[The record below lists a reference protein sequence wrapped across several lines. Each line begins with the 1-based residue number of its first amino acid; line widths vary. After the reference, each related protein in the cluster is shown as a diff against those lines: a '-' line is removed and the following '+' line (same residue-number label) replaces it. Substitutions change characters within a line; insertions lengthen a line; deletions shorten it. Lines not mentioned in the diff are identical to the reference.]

1 MRMTDL
7 ANKVKSFELNLTA
20 RYLANG
26 DAGFANET
34 ERLQLQRD
42 YADLTLGKNR
52 LEWISDGDT
61 TTPKYFPSLYVV
73 FAAERSPI
81 ADARIAAA
89 QLHQAFLLGSDVVAK
104 NLYIGKYQ
112 GLTRSSNSKTL
123 MLSLRGLDCR
133 TSITHD
139 QAVAACRANGAT
151 HHCTT
156 QAEYAY
162 LALRCKADGF
172 QPQGNNLYG
181 KDEQG
186 NYGDI
191 VHQYTSG
198 TTKYFGRVAQGS
210 GPLSWN
216 HDGSP
221 LGVWGLNGNV
231 YEWAPGY
238 RLNNGY
244 IQIVEY
250 NKAALAA
257 TDLAAASAEWKG
269 VLVDGTLET
278 PVDASATELKFGD
291 AAAAGDNVINITG
304 ATWDGT
310 NSFGRPFT
318 SIEYTGFPA
327 LLKELAIIPHDA
339 GSYGGD
345 FQYFNL
351 NGERCSL
358 RGGGWPGGSGYG
370 VFYAGTSSA
379 RSYAYGGI
387 GARPAFYE
395 PAA

>member
-61 TTPKYFPSLYVV
+61 TTPKYFPSLYVT

-81 ADARIAAA
+81 EAARVQSG

-112 GLTRSSNSKTL
+112 GITRTSNSKTL

-133 TSITHD
+133 TGITHD

-162 LALRCKADGF
+162 LALKCKADGF
-172 QPQGNNLYG
+172 QPQGNNSYG

-186 NYGDI
+186 NFGDI

-210 GPLSWN
+210 GPLTWF

-231 YEWAPGY
+231 YEWSPGY
-238 RLNNGY
+238 RLMDGK
-244 IQIVEY
+244 IQILSY
-250 NKAALAA
+250 NTAALAE
-257 TDLAAASAEWKG
+257 TDMSAASAAWKG
-269 VLVDGTLET
+269 ILIDGTL
-278 PVDASATELKFGD
+278 VDPGTEGELMFGD
-291 AAAAGDNVINITG
+291 KNAVGDNVINIAG
-304 ATWDGT
+304 GTWDGT
-310 NSFGRPFT
+310 NYFGRPFT
-318 SIEYTGFPA
+318 SIEYAGFPA
-327 LLKELAIIPHDA
+327 ILKELGIVPHDA
-339 GSYGGD
+339 GDYGGD
-345 FQYFNL
+345 YQYFNL
-351 NGERCSL
+351 SGERFPY
-358 RGGGWPGGSGYG
+358 RGGSWSLGSCNGVWYADIYSTRASAGGSLGL
-370 VFYAGTSSA
+370 
-379 RSYAYGGI
+379 
-387 GARPAFYE
+387 RPAFYE
-395 PAA
+395 

>member
-1 MRMTDL
+1 MRLIDY
-7 ANKVKSFELNLTA
+7 ANKIKAFELNLTN

-26 DAGFANET
+26 AAGFADAT
-34 ERLQLQRD
+34 ERRDLQRD
-42 YADLTLGKNR
+42 YAELTNGQNH
-52 LEWISDGDT
+52 LEWIADGGD
-61 TTPKYFPSLYVV
+61 TPKYFPSLYVV
-73 FAAERSPI
+73 FPAERSPI
-81 ADARIAAA
+81 ADARIAAG
-89 QLHQAFLLGSDVVAK
+89 QLHQAFLLGDDVVARK
-104 NLYIGKYQ
+104 LYIGKYQ
-112 GLTRSSNSKTL
+112 GNIRNANSKDL
-123 MLSLRGLDCR
+123 VLSLRGLDCK
-133 TSITHD
+133 TSINLD
-139 QAVAACRANGAT
+139 ASVAACRNNGPT

-172 QPQGNNLYG
+172 QPQGNNNFG

-198 TTKYFGRVAQGS
+198 STKYFGRVAQGS

-310 NSFGRPFT
+310 SSFDSPFT

-339 GSYGGD
+339 GDYGGD
-345 FQYFNL
+345 YQTFNL
-351 NGERCSL
+351 NGERCPF
-358 RGGGWPGGSGYG
+358 RGGHWGRGSNGG
-370 VFYAGTSSA
+370 VFCVGVVSA
-379 RSYAYGGI
+379 RSDSGSDV
-387 GARPAFYE
+387 GARPAFYRV
-395 PAA
+395 A

>member
-42 YADLTLGKNR
+42 YADLTLGRNR

-61 TTPKYFPSLYVV
+61 TTPKYFPSLYVT

-81 ADARIAAA
+81 EAARVQSG

-112 GLTRSSNSKTL
+112 GITRTSNSKTL

-133 TSITHD
+133 TGITHD

-162 LALRCKADGF
+162 LALKCKADGF
-172 QPQGNNLYG
+172 QPQGNNTYG

-278 PVDASATELKFGD
+278 PVDASTTELKFGD
-291 AAAAGDNVINITG
+291 ATAAGDNVINITG

-310 NSFGRPFT
+310 NYFGRPFT
-318 SIEYTGFPA
+318 SIEYAGFPA

-345 FQYFNL
+345 YQYFNL
-351 NGERCSL
+351 NGERCPC
-358 RGGGWPGGSGYG
+358 RGGNWSNGSYNG
-370 VFYAGTSSA
+370 VFCAYINNT
-379 RSYAYGGI
+379 RSHSNSGL

-395 PAA
+395 TAA

>member
-52 LEWISDGDT
+52 LEWISDGG
-61 TTPKYFPSLYVV
+61 TTPKYFPSLYVT

-81 ADARIAAA
+81 EAARVQAE

-133 TSITHD
+133 MSITHD

-172 QPQGNNLYG
+172 QPHGNNLYG

-191 VHQYTSG
+191 VHQCTSG

-351 NGERCSL
+351 NGERCPF
-358 RGGGWPGGSGYG
+358 RGGIWSYGSVGGVFGVSVANARSNSHYG
-370 VFYAGTSSA
+370 V
-379 RSYAYGGI
+379 

-395 PAA
+395 TA

>member
-1 MRMTDL
+1 M
-7 ANKVKSFELNLTA
+7 
-20 RYLANG
+20 
-26 DAGFANET
+26 
-34 ERLQLQRD
+34 
-42 YADLTLGKNR
+42 
-52 LEWISDGDT
+52 
-61 TTPKYFPSLYVV
+61 
-73 FAAERSPI
+73 
-81 ADARIAAA
+81 
-89 QLHQAFLLGSDVVAK
+89 
-104 NLYIGKYQ
+104 
-112 GLTRSSNSKTL
+112 
-123 MLSLRGLDCR
+123 
-133 TSITHD
+133 SITHD

-191 VHQYTSG
+191 VNQYTLD

-291 AAAAGDNVINITG
+291 EAAAGDNVINITG

-310 NSFGRPFT
+310 NSFGIPFT

-351 NGERCSL
+351 NGERCPF
-358 RGGGWPGGSGYG
+358 RGGYWRNGAGSG
-370 VFYAGTSSA
+370 VFCVGIVDA
-379 RSYAYGGI
+379 RSYSGRYI

-395 PAA
+395 TA

>member
-81 ADARIAAA
+81 ADARVAAA
-89 QLHQAFLLGSDVVAK
+89 QLHQAFLLGNDVVAR
-104 NLYIGKYQ
+104 NLFIGKYQ
-112 GLTRSSNSKTL
+112 GNFRSSNGKNL
-123 MLSLRGLDCR
+123 VLSLRGLDCK
-133 TSITHD
+133 TSINLD
-139 QAVAACRANGAT
+139 ASVASCRNNGTT
-151 HHCTT
+151 HHLTT
-156 QAEYAY
+156 NAEYAY
-162 LALRCKADGF
+162 LALKCKSQGF
-172 QPQGNNLYG
+172 QPQGNNSYG

-191 VHQYTSG
+191 VHLYTSG
-198 TTKYFGRVAQGS
+198 ANKVFGRVAQGS
-210 GPLSWN
+210 GPLTWF

-351 NGERCSL
+351 NGERCPF
-358 RGGGWPGGSGYG
+358 RGGYWYDGSGYG
-370 VFYAGTSSA
+370 VFCVNVSHA
-379 RSYAYGGI
+379 RSHSSYHI

-395 PAA
+395 TA

>member
-34 ERLQLQRD
+34 ERIQLQRD

-52 LEWISDGDT
+52 LEWISDGGD
-61 TTPKYFPSLYVV
+61 TPKYFPSLYVV
-73 FAAERSPI
+73 FPAERSPI
-81 ADARIAAA
+81 EAARVQAG
-89 QLHQAFLLGSDVVAK
+89 QLHQAFLLGSDVVAE

-112 GLTRSSNSKTL
+112 GLTLTSNGKTL

-172 QPQGNNLYG
+172 QPQGNNSYG

-191 VHQYTSG
+191 VHQYTS
-198 TTKYFGRVAQGS
+198 YFGRVAQGS

-278 PVDASATELKFGD
+278 PVDASTTELKFGD
-291 AAAAGDNVINITG
+291 ATAAGDNVINITG

-310 NSFGRPFT
+310 NYFGRPFT
-318 SIEYTGFPA
+318 SIEYAGFPA

-351 NGERCSL
+351 NGERCPL
-358 RGGGWPGGSGYG
+358 RGGDWRHGSIHG
-370 VFYAGTSSA
+370 VFYAYINSA
-379 RSYAYGGI
+379 RSYSNNGLA
-387 GARPAFYE
+387 ARPAFYE
-395 PAA
+395 

>member
-42 YADLTLGKNR
+42 YADLTFGKNR

-162 LALRCKADGF
+162 LALRCKAGGF
-172 QPQGNNLYG
+172 QPQGNNSYG

-238 RLNNGY
+238 RLMDGK
-244 IQIVEY
+244 IQVIEY
-250 NKAALAA
+250 NTAALQA
-257 TDLAAASAEWKG
+257 TDMGAASAAWKG
-269 VLVDGTLET
+269 ILTDGTLVA
-278 PVDASATELKFGD
+278 PGTEGELMFGD
-291 AAAAGDNVINITG
+291 QNAVGDNVINIAG
-304 ATWDGT
+304 GTWDGT
-310 NSFGRPFT
+310 NYFGRPFT

-327 LLKELAIIPHDA
+327 ILKELAIIPHDA
-339 GSYGGD
+339 GDYGGD
-345 FQYFNL
+345 YQYFNL
-351 NGERCSL
+351 LGERCPI
-358 RGGGWPGGSGYG
+358 RGGHWYGGSYHG
-370 VFYAGTSSA
+370 VFYVGIDGA
-379 RSYAYGGI
+379 RSRSDYRI